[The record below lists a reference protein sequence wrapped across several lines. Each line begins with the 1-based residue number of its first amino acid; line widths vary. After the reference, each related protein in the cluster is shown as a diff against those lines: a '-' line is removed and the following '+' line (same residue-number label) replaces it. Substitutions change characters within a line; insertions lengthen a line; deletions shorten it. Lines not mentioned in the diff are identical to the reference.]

1 MTLLA
6 VAGLTA
12 GYGQVQV
19 LHGVDLQVAEGEIAV
34 VLEANGAGKTTAL
47 RALSGMI
54 RSAGE
59 VRFDGQDLTAT
70 TT

>member
-1 MTLLA
+1 M
-6 VAGLTA
+6 
-12 GYGQVQV
+12 QV

>member
-1 MTLLA
+1 VTLLA

>member
-1 MTLLA
+1 VTLLA

-59 VRFDGQDLTAT
+59 VRFYGQDLTAT